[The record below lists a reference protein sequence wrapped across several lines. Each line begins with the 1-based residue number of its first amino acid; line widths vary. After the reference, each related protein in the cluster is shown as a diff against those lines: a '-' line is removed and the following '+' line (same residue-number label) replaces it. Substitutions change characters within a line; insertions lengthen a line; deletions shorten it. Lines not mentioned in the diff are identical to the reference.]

1 MRMKTFPF
9 AACLSSTP
17 DDQGT
22 RQVSPEGKLVNI
34 WHGSWQIAVAAWN
47 TDQLVA
53 VPEASLQEFTQE

>member
-1 MRMKTFPF
+1 MKTFPF

-17 DDQGT
+17 DDPGT
-22 RQVSPEGKLVNI
+22 RQVPPEGKLVNI

-53 VPEASLQEFTQE
+53 VPETSLQEST